1 MPKMASSL
9 ARYPA
14 RVTSLAFLGLVIV
27 GALLLRLPASAAS
40 GRLPISWSDAFF
52 TSTSAVC
59 VTGLTVRSTIDDFS
73 TLGQLVILILIQL
86 GGVGIMTFTS
96 FIVLT
101 LGGASGLRQQALMTD
116 TLGSRGATDVRG
128 LVVRVFVVTAIIEL
142 IGAVCLWIRFSFDM
156 PVGQAAWYAI
166 FHSVS
171 AFCNAGFG
179 LWNDSLV
186 SYQGDWAVNVTICA
200 LVIVGGLG
208 FPVVLDLLNNF
219 RASPR
224 SPWTGLSLHSKLV
237 LITALFLI
245 VFGYV
250 TITILEWD
258 NGLKD
263 ASPSERILIPFFHS
277 VICRT
282 AGFNSVDLNDLTNAS
297 LFVSI
302 VLMAVGGAPC
312 STAGGVKT
320 TTIAMLVLNAVRRFQ
335 GFKTVSCFRKT
346 IPQMAIERAAA
357 ATIVF
362 FAVAVLGCL
371 VLMLIEQSGQS
382 HREQKDSFLDLLF
395 EVISA
400 LGTVGLSTGITPT
413 LSTPGKMII
422 MLLMFMGRLGPVSV
436 MVAMSR
442 TRRPPKVE
450 YAHEEPLVG

>member
-1 MPKMASSL
+1 
-9 ARYPA
+9 
-14 RVTSLAFLGLVIV
+14 
-27 GALLLRLPASAAS
+27 
-40 GRLPISWSDAFF
+40 
-52 TSTSAVC
+52 
-59 VTGLTVRSTIDDFS
+59 
-73 TLGQLVILILIQL
+73 
-86 GGVGIMTFTS
+86 
-96 FIVLT
+96 
-101 LGGASGLRQQALMTD
+101 
-116 TLGSRGATDVRG
+116 
-128 LVVRVFVVTAIIEL
+128 
-142 IGAVCLWIRFSFDM
+142 
-156 PVGQAAWYAI
+156 
-166 FHSVS
+166 
-171 AFCNAGFG
+171 
-179 LWNDSLV
+179 
-186 SYQGDWAVNVTICA
+186 
-200 LVIVGGLG
+200 
-208 FPVVLDLLNNF
+208 
-219 RASPR
+219 
-224 SPWTGLSLHSKLV
+224 
-237 LITALFLI
+237 
-245 VFGYV
+245 
-250 TITILEWD
+250 
-258 NGLKD
+258 
-263 ASPSERILIPFFHS
+263 
-277 VICRT
+277 
-282 AGFNSVDLNDLTNAS
+282 VDLNDLTNAS